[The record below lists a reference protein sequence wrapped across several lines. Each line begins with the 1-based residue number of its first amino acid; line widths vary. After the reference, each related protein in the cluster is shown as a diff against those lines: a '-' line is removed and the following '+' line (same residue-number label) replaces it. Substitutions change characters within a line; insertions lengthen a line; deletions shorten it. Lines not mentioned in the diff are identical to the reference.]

1 MGRQG
6 RDAVVD
12 ERGEDAPGD
21 FLGLT
26 SPPSSSLSSSL
37 PSLSLSLLSRASSAS
52 RSAMRSSRVST
63 PSSSASPE
71 RFGAASLS
79 SSSLLLDAGVLS
91 STRSAAPALLASL
104 LLLSSLLLSSLL
116 LLLLLLGRAV
126 GGGGGAF
133 LSFLRFFAS
142 LEASLSLFLPIVNAS
157 RGQYWRVAVGGCCS
171 AAKPM
176 LRSDCRAR
184 EMNCDGIAQHS
195 YTVSRPPASV
205 SPTPRARL
213 SVGWL
218 VSYSR

>member
-1 MGRQG
+1 
-6 RDAVVD
+6 
-12 ERGEDAPGD
+12 
-21 FLGLT
+21 
-26 SPPSSSLSSSL
+26 
-37 PSLSLSLLSRASSAS
+37 
-52 RSAMRSSRVST
+52 MRSSRVST

-116 LLLLLLGRAV
+116 LLLLLEAGG

-142 LEASLSLFLPIVNAS
+142 LEASLSLLLPIVNAS
-157 RGQYWRVAVGGCCS
+157 RGQYWRVAVV
-171 AAKPM
+171 AVLLLLPRNVAQ
-176 LRSDCRAR
+176 RAQR

-195 YTVSRPPASV
+195 YDPCTPHLSLSGPQRDCARKSASG
-205 SPTPRARL
+205 R
-213 SVGWL
+213 
-218 VSYSR
+218 